1 MNRNAESHFGHIPTK
16 RIRRSKFKRDCR
28 LECTMNTGDIVPIYF
43 EEVYPGDTC
52 KMHVDSLIRML
63 TPINPVMDQAF
74 IDLYFFFSPRRLTW
88 EHFEEFMGANKTD
101 SWTQKV
107 EYTIPQLEAPKG
119 GWDEKSIAHYLGAR
133 MFTEGI
139 SIDAQYTRTYTL
151 IYNEWFRN
159 QNLSEPAEMSM
170 GDSVTA
176 GSNGDDY
183 VVDIQKGGHFAKAV
197 KFADY
202 LTRALPEPS
211 KGPDVLIP
219 LGSAAPVYTG
229 EEHDVSDQFMR
240 PSGAYA
246 LKFRYTNDPE
256 GEQTYNGNRLLGAYG
271 SNEFN
276 EHNNY
281 LYMSGTQGTTLA
293 GQPMYPDNLWTDLS
307 EANSATIN
315 QLRQAFAIQR
325 MFEMDARGGTRYT
338 EILASHFGVFSS
350 DARLQRPEYLGG
362 KRIPI
367 NMMDIPQTSAT
378 NEVSPQGNNAG
389 MSKTIDNHDCF
400 TKSFEEHGILM
411 GLAVIR
417 TEHSYQQG
425 IPRILNRKT
434 RQDFYWPELANIGEQ
449 GIKNKE
455 IFAQGTNEDDEIF
468 GYQEAYAELRYPVG
482 NRICGELNSDY
493 TTPLDSWHYGDD
505 YDSLPRLGDEWVKET
520 DANVARTLAI
530 QNQAQFKA
538 DFYFDQTWARPLP
551 IYGIPGL
558 TGWN

>member
-16 RIRRSKFKRDCR
+16 NIRRSKFKRDCR

-74 IDLYFFFSPRRLTW
+74 IDLYFFFTPRRLTW

-101 SWTQKV
+101 AWTQKI
-107 EYTIPQLEAPKG
+107 EYTIPQLEAPEG

-133 MFTEGI
+133 MFTDGI
-139 SIDAQYTRTYTL
+139 SIDAQYARTYAL

-159 QNLSEPAEMSM
+159 QNLSEPAELYM
-170 GDSVTA
+170 GDAVTT

-197 KFADY
+197 KYADY

-211 KGPDVLIP
+211 KGPDILIP
-219 LGSAAPVYTG
+219 LGTAAPITTG
-229 EEHDVSDQFMR
+229 QMR
-240 PSGAYA
+240 ELKDGELPLRWAYSTDAGAHWSNYDETLSG
-246 LKFRYTNDPE
+246 
-256 GEQTYNGNRLLGAYG
+256 YNGLG
-271 SNEFN
+271 FD
-276 EHNNY
+276 
-281 LYMSGTQGTTLA
+281 A
-293 GQPMYPDNLWTDLS
+293 GQGNTWATQYAGTSPNANMNPNNMYADLS
-307 EANSATIN
+307 QASAATIN
-315 QLRQAFAIQR
+315 ELRMAFSIQR
-325 MFEMDARGGTRYT
+325 LFEQDARTGTRYT
-338 EILASHFGVFSS
+338 EILQGHFGVFSS

-378 NEVSPQGNNAG
+378 TEVSPQGNNAG

-425 IPRILNRKT
+425 IPRILSRKT

-455 IFAQGTNEDDEIF
+455 IFAQGTSEDDEIF

-505 YDSLPRLGDEWVKET
+505 YDELPTLGDEWIKET

>member
-1 MNRNAESHFGHIPTK
+1 MNRNAESHFGHVPTK
-16 RIRRSKFKRDCR
+16 KIRRSKFKRDCR

-52 KMHVDSLIRML
+52 KMHVDSLVRML

-74 IDLYFFFSPRRLTW
+74 LDIYFFWTPRRLTW

-101 SWTQKV
+101 AWTQKV
-107 EYTIPQLEAPKG
+107 EYTIPQLEAPEG

-133 MFTEGI
+133 MFTDKI
-139 SIDAQYTRTYTL
+139 SIDAQYARTYAL

-159 QNLSEPAEMSM
+159 QNLSEPAELTM
-170 GDSVTA
+170 GDAVTQ

-183 VVDIQKGGHFAKAV
+183 VVDLQKGGHFAKAV
-197 KFADY
+197 KYADY

-219 LGSAAPVYTG
+219 LGNAAPVKTG
-229 EEHDVSDQFMR
+229 TQDHLPEDTNALRWARSNDYGQNWFVPEGLGAISTYLGSDQE
-240 PSGAYA
+240 SGNTWGKGTFT
-246 LKFRYTNDPE
+246 LE
-256 GEQTYNGNRLLGAYG
+256 GSQLFAPAN
-271 SNEFN
+271 
-276 EHNNY
+276 
-281 LYMSGTQGTTLA
+281 LY
-293 GQPMYPDNLWTDLS
+293 TDLS
-307 EANSATIN
+307 QASAATIN
-315 QLRQAFAIQR
+315 ELRMAFSIQR
-325 MFEMDARGGTRYT
+325 LFEQDARTGTRYT
-338 EILASHFGVFSS
+338 EILQGHFGVFSS

-378 NEVSPQGNNAG
+378 TEVSPQGNNAG

-425 IPRILNRKT
+425 IPRILSRKT
-434 RQDFYWPELANIGEQ
+434 RQDFYWPELASIGEQ

-455 IFAQGTNEDDEIF
+455 IFAQGTDEDEEIF

-505 YDSLPRLGDEWVKET
+505 YDELPRLGDEWVKET

-530 QNQAQFKA
+530 QNQAQFKG